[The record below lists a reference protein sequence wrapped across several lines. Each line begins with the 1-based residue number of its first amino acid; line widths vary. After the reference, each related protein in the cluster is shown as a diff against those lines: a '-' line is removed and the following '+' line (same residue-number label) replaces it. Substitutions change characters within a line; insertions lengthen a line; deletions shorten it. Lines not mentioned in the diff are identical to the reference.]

1 MPFFAAVDAPP
12 SPDSM
17 KFPVNS
23 LLAGNL
29 ASETSSLVTPSS
41 SGESDANHAAPLSSA
56 GPLRVVTMV
65 NGVFRDADL
74 AVPTVAQGGL
84 SSSLVDRP
92 HAGENR

>member
-41 SGESDANHAAPLSSA
+41 SEESGANPTFGRASYRAACS
-56 GPLRVVTMV
+56 
-65 NGVFRDADL
+65 F
-74 AVPTVAQGGL
+74 
-84 SSSLVDRP
+84 
-92 HAGENR
+92 